1 MVKLYLVTKFGN
13 ILGGY
18 QILLMLQKG
27 ATKTYYGGVI
37 HNESVWANKWFIIH
51 FKPYF
56 MTGFKLNTIIKKKNQ
71 IKE

>member
-13 ILGGY
+13 IFGGY

-37 HNESVWANKWFIIH
+37 HNES
-51 FKPYF
+51 
-56 MTGFKLNTIIKKKNQ
+56 M
-71 IKE
+71 